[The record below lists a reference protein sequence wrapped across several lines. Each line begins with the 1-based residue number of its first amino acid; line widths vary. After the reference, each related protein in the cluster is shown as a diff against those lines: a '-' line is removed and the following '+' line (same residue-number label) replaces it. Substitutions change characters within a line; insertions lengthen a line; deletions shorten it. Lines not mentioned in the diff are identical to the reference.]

1 MFRGRWTLPGP
12 GIDSVSPE
20 EDSSSLHH
28 QGSPQ
33 QVIVAKAVSQISSY
47 YWKAFTNDQA
57 ILLHRGLFPGMI
69 IDISIDNE
77 IPIVWYFR
85 SVPAGTCHTEFV
97 AKTTRSLLP

>member
-1 MFRGRWTLPGP
+1 MWALEQGLSNRGALSLLFRGRWTLPGP

-47 YWKAFTNDQA
+47 YWKAFTNDPA
-57 ILLHRGLFPGMI
+57 ILLHLGPISCNYNRQRLVFPLY
-69 IDISIDNE
+69 SC
-77 IPIVWYFR
+77 WYQ
-85 SVPAGTCHTEFV
+85 SY
-97 AKTTRSLLP
+97 